1 MKGKGEVAAAA
12 DSLNRHFAR
21 QPARRLSFYL
31 LTPLAIIPI
40 RGISMDNT
48 IENVKVD
55 DLLARV
61 EARGRL
67 SLEEWKLVED
77 SAPTAELGRLADE
90 LRRALHADG
99 VVTYVVDRNV
109 NYSNVCVSVCTF
121 CAFYRK
127 PGSPEGYVHS
137 YEEIFRKVE
146 EMLELGGSGVLMQ
159 GGLHPDLPLDYYT
172 GLLRALKERYKIHL
186 HCFSPPE
193 LDHLAKIT
201 GLGIEGVLGQLRA
214 AGLDSIPG
222 GGGEILVD
230 EIRRKRR
237 THCDTEEW
245 LRVMDVAHTMG
256 IPTTATM
263 MFGMGETR
271 DQRLMHLERLRELQE
286 RNPGFV
292 SFIPW
297 TLQPDNTPIGKRF
310 PDRIPGEEYLRW
322 LAIGRLYLDS
332 IPNVQ
337 VSWLTQGLD
346 VGRQGLHYGAND
358 LGSTMI
364 EENVITPAGAN
375 HRATEMMLREAII
388 AEGFRPA
395 KRRADYVRVEA
406 AP

>member
-1 MKGKGEVAAAA
+1 MNNTLDTASVQELLNEIERGK
-12 DSLNRHFAR
+12 
-21 QPARRLSFYL
+21 RLSFEEWQ
-31 LTPLAIIPI
+31 
-40 RGISMDNT
+40 T
-48 IENVKVD
+48 IESV
-55 DLLARV
+55 
-61 EARGRL
+61 
-67 SLEEWKLVED
+67 
-77 SAPTAELGRLADE
+77 APTDELGRLADAC
-90 LRRALHADG
+90 RRTLHPDG

-109 NYSNVCVSVCTF
+109 NYSNVCVSVCSF

-137 YEEIFRKVE
+137 YDEIFRKVE
-146 EMLELGGSGVLMQ
+146 EMIEIGGSGVLMQ

-172 GLLRALKERYKIHL
+172 GLLRELKTRYHIHL

-193 LDHLAKIT
+193 IDHLAKLT
-201 GLGIEGVLGQLRA
+201 GLGVEGVLKELRD

-230 EIRRKRR
+230 EIRKRRR

-245 LRVMDVAHTMG
+245 LNVMNVAHSMK

-271 DQRLMHLERLRELQE
+271 DQRLIHLERLRDLQE

-310 PDRIPGEEYLRW
+310 PDRIPGDEYLRW
-322 LAIGRLYLDS
+322 LAIGRLYLSS

-346 VGRQGLHYGAND
+346 VGRKGLHYGAND
-358 LGSTMI
+358 MGSTMI
-364 EENVITPAGAN
+364 EENVITPAGAS
-375 HRATEMMLREAII
+375 HRATEIILRESIT
-388 AEGFRPA
+388 AEGFIPV
-395 KRRADYVRVEA
+395 KRRADYTVIEN
-406 AP
+406 PS

>member
-1 MKGKGEVAAAA
+1 MYPGEGRGLF
-12 DSLNRHFAR
+12 SLLL
-21 QPARRLSFYL
+21 RLSRSFL
-31 LTPLAIIPI
+31 FALSFITRLAIISI
-40 RGISMDNT
+40 RDIDMENT
-48 IENVKVD
+48 IEKTPVD
-55 DLLARV
+55 ELLARLG
-61 EARGRL
+61 ARERL
-67 SLEEWKLVED
+67 SLEEWKMVED
-77 SAPTAELGRLADE
+77 SASTEELGRLADK
-90 LRRALHADG
+90 LRRALHPDD

-137 YEEIFRKVE
+137 YEEIFSKVE

-172 GLLRALKERYKIHL
+172 GLLKELKARYKIHL

-193 LDHLAKIT
+193 LDHLAKVT
-201 GLGIEGVLGQLRA
+201 GLGVRGVLAELRA

-237 THCDTEEW
+237 THCNTEEW
-245 LRVMDVAHTMG
+245 LNVMDVAHQMG

-271 DQRLMHLERLRELQE
+271 DQRLLHLERLRELQD

-297 TLQPDNTPIGKRF
+297 TLQPDNTPIGKIF
-310 PDRIPGEEYLRW
+310 PDRVSGEEYLRW
-322 LAIGRLYLDS
+322 LAIGRLYLDN

-337 VSWLTQGLD
+337 VSWLTQGLE

-375 HRATEMMLREAII
+375 HRATEIMLREVARK
-388 AEGFRPA
+388 EGFTPA
-395 KRRADYVRVEA
+395 KRRADYVRVEHA
-406 AP
+406 F

>member
-1 MKGKGEVAAAA
+1 M
-12 DSLNRHFAR
+12 
-21 QPARRLSFYL
+21 
-31 LTPLAIIPI
+31 I
-40 RGISMDNT
+40 
-48 IENVKVD
+48 
-55 DLLARV
+55 
-61 EARGRL
+61 
-67 SLEEWKLVED
+67 
-77 SAPTAELGRLADE
+77 
-90 LRRALHADG
+90 
-99 VVTYVVDRNV
+99 
-109 NYSNVCVSVCTF
+109 
-121 CAFYRK
+121 
-127 PGSPEGYVHS
+127 
-137 YEEIFRKVE
+137 
-146 EMLELGGSGVLMQ
+146 ELGGSGVLMQ

-172 GLLRALKERYKIHL
+172 GLLHELKTRYGIHL

-201 GLGIEGVLGQLRA
+201 GLGVEGVLRELRA

-237 THCDTEEW
+237 THCNTEEW
-245 LRVMDVAHTMG
+245 LNVMDVAHTLG

-271 DQRLMHLERLRELQE
+271 DQRLMHFERLRELQE

-310 PDRIPGEEYLRW
+310 PDRIPGDEYLRW
-322 LAIGRLYLDS
+322 LAIGRLYLNS

-337 VSWLTQGLD
+337 ASWLTQGLD

-375 HRATEMMLREAII
+375 HRATEIMLCEAIV
-388 AEGFRPA
+388 AEGFTPM
-395 KRRADYVRVEA
+395 KRRADYVRIEA
-406 AP
+406 H

>member
-1 MKGKGEVAAAA
+1 M
-12 DSLNRHFAR
+12 NTNI
-21 QPARRLSFYL
+21 QPNE
-31 LTPLAIIPI
+31 I
-40 RGISMDNT
+40 D
-48 IENVKVD
+48 E
-55 DLLARV
+55 LLARI
-61 EARGRL
+61 EARDRL
-67 SLEEWKLVED
+67 SLEEWMVVED
-77 SAPTAELGRLADE
+77 LAPTEELGRLADS
-90 LRRALHADG
+90 LRESLHPDN

-109 NYSNVCVSVCTF
+109 NYSNVCVSVCSF

-127 PGSPEGYVHS
+127 PGSPEGYVHD
-137 YEEIFRKVE
+137 YETIYRKVE

-172 GLLRALKERYKIHL
+172 GLLRELKTRYKIHL

-193 LDHLAKIT
+193 IDHLAKVT
-201 GLGIEGVLGQLRA
+201 GLGVEGVLRELRA

-237 THCDTEEW
+237 THCNTEEW
-245 LRVMDVAHTMG
+245 LAVMDVAHSLG

-263 MFGMGETR
+263 MFGYGETR
-271 DQRLMHLERLRELQE
+271 DHRLIHLERLRELQD

-297 TLQPDNTPIGKRF
+297 TLQPDNVPIGKVF
-310 PDRIPGEEYLRW
+310 PARVGGQEYLRW
-322 LAIGRLYLDS
+322 LAIGRLYLDN

-346 VGRQGLHYGAND
+346 IGRQGLHYGAND

-364 EENVITPAGAN
+364 EENVISPAGAN
-375 HRATEMMLREAII
+375 HKATEMMLRDAII
-388 AEGFRPA
+388 AEGFVPL
-395 KRRADYVRVEA
+395 KRRADYVRIESA
-406 AP
+406 ATV